1 MVIHRRLQKWGLFVG
16 FGFIVCLGLGSFSSW
31 AEELPRKSHFKKV
44 FIIVFENTSFRDTIK
59 QPFFKFLAERGALF
73 KNFSAE
79 TRPSQGNYIAL
90 VSGSTYDVRT
100 DAPVTLDVSHVGDL
114 LEAKGLS
121 WKVYAESYPGNCYL
135 GAKSGNYARKHVP
148 FLSFKNIQENSSR
161 CARINSSEELEKDI
175 QNGSLPEYS
184 LFIPNNKSNG
194 HDTGVAYADRWFASR
209 FKDLL
214 DDSRF
219 MSDLLLIVTFDEA
232 GFVTGG
238 GKNIYTVAYGDS
250 VIGGIENSTPLNHYS
265 ILRLI
270 EDEWGLGSLNQNDLQ
285 ASLIENIW
293 K

>member
-1 MVIHRRLQKWGLFVG
+1 MISYHWPKKWALFVR
-16 FGFIVCLGLGSFSSW
+16 FIFIVYLGLSSLSSW
-31 AEELPRKSHFKKV
+31 SGELPEKTHFKKV

-59 QPFFKFLAERGALF
+59 QPFFKSLAERGTLF
-73 KNFSAE
+73 KSFSAE

-90 VSGSTYDVRT
+90 VSGSTYNVKSN
-100 DAPVTLDVSHVGDL
+100 APITLDVSHVGDL

-135 GAKSGNYARKHVP
+135 GAKSGDYARKHVP
-148 FLSFKNIQENSSR
+148 FLSFKNVQEDSGR
-161 CARINSSEELEKDI
+161 CARIANSEELDKDI

-194 HDTGVAYADRWFASR
+194 HDTGVGHADRWFSSR
-209 FKDLL
+209 FNDLL
-214 DDSRF
+214 SDSRF
-219 MSDLLLIVTFDEA
+219 MRDLLLIVTFDE
-232 GFVTGG
+232 GGRVSGG
-238 GKNIYTVAYGDS
+238 GKHIYTVAYGDS
-250 VIGGIENSTPLNHYS
+250 VKEGIENSTPLNHYS

-270 EDEWGLGSLNQNDLQ
+270 EDEWELGTLNQNDLQ